1 MQSGETINLNFPKV
15 DLLCLICNPIG
26 EIKYMKKLNF
36 WLPLL
41 FAVVMILGMLIGFRL
56 YPNTSTGGF
65 FKTGKLSPVQQVLD
79 IIQDKYVDTV
89 RGDSLDEE
97 AIQGILRHLDPHSYY
112 IPAVDQVEMNEDL
125 QGNFQG
131 IGVEFQILSD
141 TVNITNVLA
150 GGPSDKAGLLVGD
163 KIIRVND
170 SIVAGNGI
178 TVERIKKLLRGPG
191 ASLVN
196 VTLFRNH
203 HSGKFTIQRG
213 IIPLPALDASYM
225 IDRETGYI
233 RINKFSRTTFEEF
246 LTAMDDLEKKGMKK
260 LVLDIRGNGGGIVDE
275 AVNMADE
282 FLGNDHLIM
291 YTEGRKS
298 PRKEYHAQRPGSFE
312 SGKLILLV
320 DEGTASASEILAGA
334 LQDWDRATIVGR
346 RTFGKGL
353 VQQPFEL
360 NDGSELRLTIAR
372 YYTPLGR
379 SIQKP
384 YNRGRDAYNEE
395 VIDRYH
401 NGEVI
406 HGDTASTHAGPVFRT
421 PGGRL
426 VYGGGGITP
435 DVFVAFDTAL
445 IPVDVR
451 NLYLSGSLNNFIYEY
466 YIRHQEE
473 LRKFPSPSAFYS
485 GFKKEKEFW
494 DELRTY
500 VVKDSISLDKLN
512 QADRKQ
518 VEIRVK
524 ALLARLIW
532 RTQGYY
538 YILNQNDPVLKKAM
552 ELLDTGN
559 PTPTSAKTR

>member
-1 MQSGETINLNFPKV
+1 
-15 DLLCLICNPIG
+15 
-26 EIKYMKKLNF
+26 MKKLNF

-41 FAVVMILGMLIGFRL
+41 FAVVMILGMIIGFRL
-56 YPNTSTGGF
+56 YPNTNTGGF
-65 FKTGKLSPVQQVLD
+65 FKTGKLSPVQEVLD
-79 IIQDKYVDTV
+79 IIKDKYVDDV
-89 RGDSLDEE
+89 HSDSLSEE
-97 AIQGILRHLDPHSYY
+97 AINGILLHLDPHSYY

-141 TVNITNVLA
+141 TVNITNVLG
-150 GGPSDKAGLLVGD
+150 GGPSDKAGLQVGD

-170 SIVAGNGI
+170 SVVAGNGI
-178 TVERIKKLLRGPG
+178 TAEKIKKFLRGPG
-191 ASLVN
+191 ASLVT
-196 VTLFRNH
+196 VTTFRNYVPM
-203 HSGKFTIQRG
+203 KFSIQRG

-225 IDRETGYI
+225 INHESGYI
-233 RINKFSRTTFEEF
+233 RVNKFSRTTFEEF
-246 LTAMDDLEKKGMKK
+246 MTALGALEKQGMKK

-282 FLGNDHLIM
+282 FLGNDDLIV

-320 DEGTASASEILAGA
+320 DEGTASASEILAGS
-334 LQDWDRATIVGR
+334 LQDWDRASIVGR

-353 VQQPFEL
+353 VQEPFEL

-384 YNRGRDAYNEE
+384 YNKGRAAYNEE
-395 VIDRYH
+395 VIDRFH

-406 HGDTASTHAGPVFRT
+406 HGDTTSIHAGPVFKT
-421 PGGRL
+421 PAGRL

-435 DVFVAFDTAL
+435 DVFVAIDTAQ
-445 IPVDVR
+445 ISREVSA
-451 NLYLSGSLNNFIYEY
+451 LYISGSLSNFIYEY
-466 YIRHQEE
+466 YIHHQSE
-473 LRKFPSPSAFYS
+473 LKQFQSPATFYS
-485 GFKKEKEFW
+485 GFKKETEVW
-494 DELRTY
+494 SELTSY
-500 VVKDSISLDKLN
+500 VKKDSINLTGTRP
-512 QADRKQ
+512 ADREQ
-518 VEIRVK
+518 VDIRVK

-532 RTQGYY
+532 RSEGYY
-538 YILNQNDPVLKKAM
+538 YIMNQQDPVLKKAI
-552 ELLDTGN
+552 ELLDSNN
-559 PTPTSAKTR
+559 PMPSAVKTR